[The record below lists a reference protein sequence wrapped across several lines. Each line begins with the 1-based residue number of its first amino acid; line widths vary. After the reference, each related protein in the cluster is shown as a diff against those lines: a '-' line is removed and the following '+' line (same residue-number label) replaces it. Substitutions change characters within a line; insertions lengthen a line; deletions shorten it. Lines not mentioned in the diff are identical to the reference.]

1 MSSSAAAG
9 TPKPQAY
16 PLGYVKDLVMPRTK
30 LGAFFSILSTLF
42 RWRFGQHDGADDGA
56 Q

>member
-9 TPKPQAY
+9 MTKPQAY
-16 PLGYVKDLVMPRTK
+16 PLGYVGDLVMSRTK
-30 LGAFFSILSTLF
+30 LGTFFSILSTLF
-42 RWRFGQHDGADDGA
+42 RWRFGQHDGTDDGA